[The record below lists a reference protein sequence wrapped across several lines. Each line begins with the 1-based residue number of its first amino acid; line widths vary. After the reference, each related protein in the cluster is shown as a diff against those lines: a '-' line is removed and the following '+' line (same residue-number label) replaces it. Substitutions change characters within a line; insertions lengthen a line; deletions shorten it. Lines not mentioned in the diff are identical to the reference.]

1 MIFLTADIDHLYWCL
16 RTLGDFVPQRL
27 LLALNGPGVAIDKDA
42 LYYIIYYIYEAIGS
56 ILTIA
61 FTLAVPIEHLET

>member
-1 MIFLTADIDHLYWCL
+1 MIFLRADIDHLYWCL
-16 RTLGDFVPQRL
+16 KTLCDFVPQRL

-56 ILTIA
+56 ILTYS
-61 FTLAVPIEHLET
+61 L